1 MDKLGPKTESP
12 NYWWLK
18 LANEKDEKEKE
29 KEKEK
34 VEEREKENE
43 KDEKEKDEEREKDE
57 ENEKDEKVYKNF
69 SSCNPAIKKQGQQ
82 VVIPLAIDLIGRSDI
97 N

>member
-1 MDKLGPKTESP
+1 MDKLGLKTESP

-29 KEKEK
+29 KEK
-34 VEEREKENE
+34 VEEREKEN
-43 KDEKEKDEEREKDE
+43 EKEKDEEREKDE

>member
-1 MDKLGPKTESP
+1 MDKLGPKTELP

-18 LANEKDEKEKE
+18 LANEKD
-29 KEKEK
+29 EKEK

>member
-29 KEKEK
+29 K
-34 VEEREKENE
+34 VE
-43 KDEKEKDEEREKDE
+43 EKEKDEKEKDE

-82 VVIPLAIDLIGRSDI
+82 VVILLAIDLIGRSDI

>member
-29 KEKEK
+29 KEK
-34 VEEREKENE
+34 VE
-43 KDEKEKDEEREKDE
+43 EKEKDE
-57 ENEKDEKVYKNF
+57 KVFKNF